1 LTSHPENQALE
12 LGPDVIRHLIPH
24 RRPFLMVDRVRR
36 YERGPAPKLWAER
49 YVSANEP
56 VFEGHY
62 PGLHLWPGV
71 YTIEGLGQTSL
82 LLEVLA
88 FLEHEAEARGKTA
101 DDALAELRNLEHGYR
116 LRPGFDPEGS
126 ELLRALGERRL
137 PLAMS
142 GSVEMKFVEPVF
154 AGSMLEYQVT
164 RHQIFEQRFIRVGVE
179 ARVSGK
185 LVAKG
190 TITGVT
196 GATLHPNAPPH

>member
-1 LTSHPENQALE
+1 MTSLPDNHALE

-24 RRPFLMVDRVRR
+24 RRPFLMVDRIRR

-88 FLEHEAEARGKTA
+88 FLEREAETLGKTA
-101 DDALAELRNLEHGYR
+101 DDALSELRNLELGYR
-116 LRPGFDPEGS
+116 LRPGFDPAGS
-126 ELLRALGERRL
+126 GLLRALSERRP

-154 AGSMLEYQVT
+154 AGNMLEYQVV
-164 RHQIFEQRFIRVGVE
+164 RQQIFEQRFIRVGVE

-185 LVAKG
+185 IVAKG
-190 TITGVT
+190 PLTGVT
-196 GATLHPNAPPH
+196 GAALHPDAPPH